1 MQRSL
6 NKMIVETI
14 HADVMKAVAA
24 KGKMVYDMRPDLP
37 LPVFRRL
44 PLR

>member
-1 MQRSL
+1 
-6 NKMIVETI
+6 MIVESI
-14 HADVMKAVAA
+14 YADVMKAVAA
-24 KGKMVYDMRPDLP
+24 KGKMLYDMRHDLP